1 MRVISKEQLKERL
14 RALAVFAGIGVGAV
28 AGFEM
33 IIGGGFDP
41 LTPGVMYAAPEQT
54 RAYEN
59 LNSPYS
65 EARRPYLPTRYS
77 VTPTIEPMRAEQ
89 VELALAGGP
98 DVEIGPAED
107 ALSERELRAE
117 IEQFY
122 AEAEAQYFASDEG
135 PAADDL
141 PAPRTVREDY
151 SFADS
156 DVAELTAAGGR

>member
-1 MRVISKEQLKERL
+1 MRVISTEQLKERL

-54 RAYEN
+54 RAYEI
-59 LNSPYS
+59 LNAPYS

-77 VTPTIEPMRAEQ
+77 VTPTSEPMRAEQ

-98 DVEIGPAED
+98 YVEIGPAED

-117 IEQFY
+117 IEQ
-122 AEAEAQYFASDEG
+122 ESQYFAGDEG
-135 PAADDL
+135 LAADHL